1 MYSKIQPVTAEKSA
15 NVEGVQIAPTRN
27 ANKNAILTAN
37 RVRFAK
43 RPMKMKNHVFRKWP
57 VPAVK
62 VPMWRVPRFRKKAC
76 TVRKRKN
83 RSEMT
88 DPWKMLKI
96 HWDLQAKTEAY
107 KTAVK

>member
-1 MYSKIQPVTAEKSA
+1 MTAVK
-15 NVEGVQIAPTRN
+15 VQWRVPHLAMEFAPTRN
-27 ANKNAILTAN
+27 ASKNGILTAN

-43 RPMKMKNHVFRKWP
+43 RPMKMKNHVYRKWP

-62 VPMWRVPRFRKKAC
+62 VPMSRVPRFRKKAC

-88 DPWKMLKI
+88 DPVKMLQI
-96 HWDLQAKTEAY
+96 HWDL
-107 KTAVK
+107 